1 MLHILHLHETPL
13 IIDCCG
19 LSLGPAMSDDI
30 NVRLRDKT
38 MQIVSLNQK
47 MEAMQAQLSGS
58 QRRANQLGTQ
68 MTELESTLTEK
79 DSEIEILQTQLSR
92 TKGALDSV
100 GKEMQG
106 IKSEQIQ
113 ILSKKKPESVGA
125 SVKDELTIAEMT
137 IERLREDL
145 KQFSH
150 AATAVLN
157 QEDGSL
163 EGIRKVLLEVGDP
176 KYRILNMVLNK
187 KSVRIE
193 EIAASLVI
201 DMTEALKHVDSLQA
215 AGEVQLRDGNTVLP
229 AQKYLELKVP
239 KDQWLSME
247 ASDIFQ
253 ELEEFIG
260 KTDDTSSIVN
270 ALEIAVEIIEQKLA
284 RGGSLIFQMRKTAD
298 AWKKGPGNIEEFK
311 YTIKDWKSRAQ
322 ALS

>member
-1 MLHILHLHETPL
+1 M
-13 IIDCCG
+13 
-19 LSLGPAMSDDI
+19 GPTMSDDV

-47 MEAMQAQLSGS
+47 MEALQAQLSGS
-58 QRRANQLGTQ
+58 QRRANQLGTK
-68 MTELESTLTEK
+68 MVDLESTLTQK
-79 DSEIEILQTQLSR
+79 DSEIEMLQTQLSR

-106 IKSEQIQ
+106 IKAEQIQ
-113 ILSKKKPESVGA
+113 ILSKKKPEAVSA

-187 KSVRIE
+187 KSIRIE

-201 DMTEALKHVDSLQA
+201 DMTEAHKHVDALQA
-215 AGEVQLRDGNTVLP
+215 AGEVQIRDGNTVFP
-229 AQKYLELKVP
+229 AQQYLKLKVP
-239 KDQWLSME
+239 KDEWSSME

-253 ELEEFIG
+253 ELEEFVG
-260 KTDDTSSIVN
+260 KTDDTSSVVS

-284 RGGSLIFQMRKTAD
+284 RSGSLIFQMRKTAD
-298 AWKKGPGNIEEFK
+298 AWKKNAGNIEELK

>member
-1 MLHILHLHETPL
+1 
-13 IIDCCG
+13 
-19 LSLGPAMSDDI
+19 MSDDV

-38 MQIVSLNQK
+38 VQIVSLNQK
-47 MEAMQAQLSGS
+47 LEALQAQLSGS

-68 MTELESTLTEK
+68 MTELESTVTEK
-79 DSEIEILQTQLSR
+79 DSEIEMLQTQLSR

-113 ILSKKKPESVGA
+113 ILSKKKPETVDA

-157 QEDGSL
+157 QEDGSH

-201 DMTEALKHVDSLQA
+201 DMTEALKHVDSLQT

-229 AQKYLELKVP
+229 AQKYLKLKVP

-253 ELEEFIG
+253 ELEEFVG
-260 KTDDTSSIVN
+260 KTDATFSVAN
-270 ALEIAVEIIEQKLA
+270 ALEIAVEIIEQKLT
-284 RGGSLIFQMRKTAD
+284 RGGSLVFQMRKTAD
-298 AWKKGPGNIEEFK
+298 AWKKGSGNIEELK

>member
-1 MLHILHLHETPL
+1 M
-13 IIDCCG
+13 
-19 LSLGPAMSDDI
+19 GPKMSDDV

-47 MEAMQAQLSGS
+47 MEALQAQLSGS

-68 MTELESTLTEK
+68 MVDLESTLTQK
-79 DSEIEILQTQLSR
+79 DSEIEMLQTQLSR

-106 IKSEQIQ
+106 IKAEQIQ
-113 ILSKKKPESVGA
+113 IMSKKKPEAVGTSA
-125 SVKDELTIAEMT
+125 KDELTIAEMT

-193 EIAASLVI
+193 EIAAFLVI
-201 DMTEALKHVDSLQA
+201 DITEALKHVDSLQT
-215 AGEVQLRDGNTVLP
+215 AGEVQLHDGNTVLP

-253 ELEEFIG
+253 ELEEFVG
-260 KTDDTSSIVN
+260 KPDATSSVAN
-270 ALEIAVEIIEQKLA
+270 ALEIAVEIIEQKLT

-298 AWKKGPGNIEEFK
+298 VWKKDAGNIEELK

>member
-1 MLHILHLHETPL
+1 MLHVIHLHETPL

-19 LSLGPAMSDDI
+19 LSLGLSMSDDV

-47 MEAMQAQLSGS
+47 MEALQAQLSGS
-58 QRRANQLGTQ
+58 QKRANQIGTQ
-68 MTELESTLTEK
+68 MTELESILIQK
-79 DSEIEILQTQLSR
+79 DSEIEMLQTQLSR

-106 IKSEQIQ
+106 IKAEQIQ
-113 ILSKKKPESVGA
+113 ILSKKKPEAVGA
-125 SVKDELTIAEMT
+125 SVKDELTLAEIT
-137 IERLREDL
+137 IERLKEDL

-187 KSVRIE
+187 KSIRIE

-201 DMTEALKHVDSLQA
+201 DMTEALKHVDALQA
-215 AGEVQLRDGNTVLP
+215 AGEVQIRDGNTVLP

-253 ELEEFIG
+253 ELEEFVG
-260 KTDDTSSIVN
+260 KTDDKSSVVN

-298 AWKKGPGNIEEFK
+298 AWKKDAGNIEDLK
-311 YTIKDWKSRAQ
+311 YSIKDWKSRAQ

>member
-19 LSLGPAMSDDI
+19 LSLGPTMSDDV

-47 MEAMQAQLSGS
+47 MEALQAQLSGS
-58 QRRANQLGTQ
+58 QRRANQIGTQ
-68 MTELESTLTEK
+68 MTELESTLTQK
-79 DSEIEILQTQLSR
+79 DSEIEMLQTQLSR

-106 IKSEQIQ
+106 IKAEQIQ

-125 SVKDELTIAEMT
+125 SAKDELTRAEMT

-157 QEDGSL
+157 QEEGSL

-187 KSVRIE
+187 KSIQIE

-201 DMTEALKHVDSLQA
+201 DMTEAIKHVDALQA
-215 AGEVQLRDGNTVLP
+215 TGEVQIRDGNTVLP

-253 ELEEFIG
+253 ELEDFIE
-260 KTDDTSSIVN
+260 KTDDTSSVAN

-298 AWKKGPGNIEEFK
+298 AWKRNAGNTEDLK

>member
-19 LSLGPAMSDDI
+19 LSLGLAMSDDV

-38 MQIVSLNQK
+38 IQIVSLNQK
-47 MEAMQAQLSGS
+47 LEALQAQLSGS
-58 QRRANQLGTQ
+58 QKRANQLGTQ
-68 MTELESTLTEK
+68 MTELESTLVQK
-79 DSEIEILQTQLSR
+79 DSEIEMLQTQLSR

-100 GKEMQG
+100 GKEIQG
-106 IKSEQIQ
+106 IKAEQIQ
-113 ILSKKKPESVGA
+113 ILSKKKPETVGA
-125 SVKDELTIAEMT
+125 SVKDELSRAEMI

-150 AATAVLN
+150 VATAVLN
-157 QEDGSL
+157 QEEGSL

-187 KSVRIE
+187 KSIRME

-201 DMTEALKHVDSLQA
+201 DMSEALKHVDALQA
-215 AGEVQLRDGNTVLP
+215 AGEVQIRDGNTVLP

-247 ASDIFQ
+247 ASEIFQ
-253 ELEEFIG
+253 ALEEFIE
-260 KTDDTSSIVN
+260 KTDDTSSVVN

-284 RGGSLIFQMRKTAD
+284 RGGSLIFQMRKNAD
-298 AWKKGPGNIEEFK
+298 AWKKQAGTIEDLK

>member
-1 MLHILHLHETPL
+1 
-13 IIDCCG
+13 
-19 LSLGPAMSDDI
+19 MSDDV

-38 MQIVSLNQK
+38 LQIVSLNQK
-47 MEAMQAQLSGS
+47 MEALQAQLSGS
-58 QRRANQLGTQ
+58 QKRANQLGTK
-68 MTELESTLTEK
+68 MDDLESTLTQK
-79 DSEIEILQTQLSR
+79 DSEIEMLQTQLSR

-106 IKSEQIQ
+106 IKAEQIQ
-113 ILSKKKPESVGA
+113 ILSKKKPEAVSA

-187 KSVRIE
+187 KSIRIE

-201 DMTEALKHVDSLQA
+201 DMTEALKYVDALQA
-215 AGEVQLRDGNTVLP
+215 AGEVQIRDGNTVFP
-229 AQKYLELKVP
+229 AQQYIELKVP

-253 ELEEFIG
+253 ELEEFVG
-260 KTDDTSSIVN
+260 KTDDTSSVVS

-284 RGGSLIFQMRKTAD
+284 RSGSLIFQMRKTAD
-298 AWKKGPGNIEEFK
+298 AWKKQAGNIEELK